1 MARLDVL
8 SERVDTLAATVATT
22 ASAMAKKDG
31 EIASLRREL
40 QLRDEQIQALAA
52 RPQAPAAG
60 DPRELQQLRETV
72 AALSSER
79 STQGGS
85 KQIDEL
91 TAKVGLLG
99 QRLETLSTTVSTTA
113 AGLAGRDGEL
123 ANIRKRLETHDG
135 TPAGATPTA
144 DPGIKRQLDELAS
157 TATGTKL
164 RLDGQAAE
172 LESLKSQLAERQA
185 APADELRAM
194 LTMLRARVES
204 LDGLGAGVTQE
215 ALDDRLSETDEA
227 LAALS
232 QRVEEL
238 GTGVES
244 ATASLSDKEHELAA
258 LHRHFMESSSRI
270 ETIVDDLRQALG
282 AFPDTDPDAL
292 AVLTRR
298 LDTTSAGA
306 TALAN
311 RVDRLEATHV
321 DDLLT
326 GLAERIDGLDGRVET
341 VAVEIKR
348 AKTLWPVALRSLEA
362 RLDDVAPPRPR
373 DDETLDAPE
382 SPLEDEHEDD
392 SDDLLAGLRDS
403 LQAMEN
409 VAAELERSQDVWTGD
424 AIPTPRTHRRR
435 WPEERGWSRYARRTR
450 RHTIMLRPLDT
461 LLLTLGRHGSWAR
474 ALMVY
479 RALAV
484 LAVSE
489 RPGRR
494 SAV

>member
-1 MARLDVL
+1 VLPSSKSDSKHEARFVARIDVL
-8 SERVDTLAATVATT
+8 GERVDTLAATVATT
-22 ASAMAKKDG
+22 ASAMARKDG
-31 EIASLRREL
+31 EIASLHREL

-60 DPRELQQLRETV
+60 DPRELQQLREAV

-85 KQIDEL
+85 KLIDEL

-123 ANIRKRLETHDG
+123 ATIRKRLETHDG
-135 TPAGATPTA
+135 TPTA

-164 RLDGQAAE
+164 QLDGQAAE
-172 LESLKSQLAERQA
+172 LESLKSQLAERQGP
-185 APADELRAM
+185 PADELRAM
-194 LTMLRARVES
+194 LTMLRTRVES
-204 LDGLGAGVTQE
+204 LDGLRAGVTQE
-215 ALDDRLSETDEA
+215 ALDDRLMDTDEA
-227 LAALS
+227 LARLS

-238 GTGVES
+238 ATGVES

-258 LHRHFMESSSRI
+258 LNRHFMESSSRI
-270 ETIVDDLRQALG
+270 ETIVDDLREALG
-282 AFPDTDPDAL
+282 AFTDTDPDAL
-292 AVLTRR
+292 AALTRR
-298 LDTTSAGA
+298 LDTTSAGTA
-306 TALAN
+306 ALAN

-326 GLAERIDGLDGRVET
+326 GLAERMDMLDGRVEA
-341 VAVEIKR
+341 VAIEIKR

-373 DDETLDAPE
+373 DDETVSTPE
-382 SPLEDEHEDD
+382 PPAENEHEDD
-392 SDDLLAGLRDS
+392 SDDLLAELRDS

-409 VAAELERSQDVWTGD
+409 VAAELERSQGVSTGD
-424 AIPTPRTHRRR
+424 AIPDTEDTQQAMA
-435 WPEERGWSRYARRTR
+435 GGARVVP
-450 RHTIMLRPLDT
+450 LRPAD
-461 LLLTLGRHGSWAR
+461 
-474 ALMVY
+474 
-479 RALAV
+479 
-484 LAVSE
+484 
-489 RPGRR
+489 P
-494 SAV
+494 

>member
-1 MARLDVL
+1 VLPSSKSDSKHEARFADRIEVL

-31 EIASLRREL
+31 EIVSLRREL

-72 AALSSER
+72 AALSAER

-123 ANIRKRLETHDG
+123 ATIRKRLETHDG
-135 TPAGATPTA
+135 TPISAPPTA
-144 DPGIKRQLDELAS
+144 DLGIKRQLDELAS
-157 TATGTKL
+157 TATGAKL
-164 RLDGQAAE
+164 RLDEQAAE
-172 LESLKSQLAERQA
+172 LESLKSQLAERQSP
-185 APADELRAM
+185 PADELRAM
-194 LTMLRARVES
+194 LTMLRTRVES
-204 LDGLGAGVTQE
+204 LDGLRAGVTQE
-215 ALDDRLSETDEA
+215 ALDDRLTETDEA
-227 LAALS
+227 LAGLS
-232 QRVEEL
+232 QRVDEIA
-238 GTGVES
+238 TGVES

-270 ETIVDDLRQALG
+270 ETIVDDLREALG

-292 AVLTRR
+292 AALNRR
-298 LDTTSAGA
+298 LDTTSAAA

-311 RVDRLEATHV
+311 RVDRLEATHG
-321 DDLLT
+321 DDLREALD
-326 GLAERIDGLDGRVET
+326 ERIDGLDGRVEE
-341 VAVEIKR
+341 VAAEIKR

-373 DDETLDAPE
+373 DDDAPE
-382 SPLEDEHEDD
+382 SPESPGSPLEDEHKDD

-409 VAAELERSQDVWTGD
+409 VAAELERSQDVSAGD
-424 AIPTPRTHRRR
+424 AIPDTEDIQQAMAGGARVVPLRTAD
-435 WPEERGWSRYARRTR
+435 P
-450 RHTIMLRPLDT
+450 
-461 LLLTLGRHGSWAR
+461 
-474 ALMVY
+474 
-479 RALAV
+479 
-484 LAVSE
+484 
-489 RPGRR
+489 
-494 SAV
+494 

>member
-1 MARLDVL
+1 MLPSSKSDSKHEARFVARLDVL

-52 RPQAPAAG
+52 RPQASAAG
-60 DPRELQQLRETV
+60 DPRELHQLRETV
-72 AALSSER
+72 AALSAER

-123 ANIRKRLETHDG
+123 ATIRKRLAHDG
-135 TPAGATPTA
+135 TPVGATPTP

-164 RLDGQAAE
+164 QLDGQAAE
-172 LESLKSQLAERQA
+172 LESLKSQLAERQGP
-185 APADELRAM
+185 PADELRAM

-204 LDGLGAGVTQE
+204 LDGLRSGVTQE
-215 ALDDRLSETDEA
+215 ALDDRLTETDEV

-238 GTGVES
+238 ATGVES
-244 ATASLSDKEHELAA
+244 TTASLSDKEHELAA
-258 LHRHFMESSSRI
+258 LHQHFMESSSRI
-270 ETIVDDLRQALG
+270 ETIVDDLREALG

-292 AVLTRR
+292 AALTRR

-311 RVDRLEATHV
+311 RVDRLEATHI
-321 DDLLT
+321 DDLLA
-326 GLAERIDGLDGRVET
+326 GLTERIDGLDGRVEA

-362 RLDDVAPPRPR
+362 RLDDVASLRPS
-373 DDETLDAPE
+373 DATLETPE
-382 SPLEDEHEDD
+382 SPPEDEHADD

-424 AIPTPRTHRRR
+424 SMPDTEDTQQAMAGGARVVPLRTVD
-435 WPEERGWSRYARRTR
+435 P
-450 RHTIMLRPLDT
+450 
-461 LLLTLGRHGSWAR
+461 
-474 ALMVY
+474 
-479 RALAV
+479 
-484 LAVSE
+484 
-489 RPGRR
+489 
-494 SAV
+494 